1 MSARALEIFIES
13 FPKILIPGLIY
24 TIPLTLISFAIGLV
38 LAIVVALLRVRSHK
52 IIQAVCWF
60 YVWVFRGTP
69 QLVQLFIIFYGLP
82 SIGIQWN
89 ALLCAVIAFSL
100 NVGAYASE
108 TIRGA
113 ILSVPEGQKEAAYAC
128 GMTYTQT
135 MLYVI
140 LPQALK
146 ASIPALSNTFIS
158 LVKDTSLASNITV
171 TEMFMVTIRLVAV
184 TYEPLLLYLEVGL
197 IYLVFCTVLTWLQ
210 GRLEKRLSLGT
221 RKEGAA

>member
-1 MSARALEIFIES
+1 MSSRTIDILITS

-24 TIPLTLISFAIGLV
+24 TIPLTLISFALGLV
-38 LAIVVALLRVRSHK
+38 LAIVVALLRVKSHR
-52 IIQAVCWF
+52 IVQGICWF

-69 QLVQLFIIFYGLP
+69 QLVQLFIIFYGFP
-82 SIGIQWN
+82 SLGIKWN
-89 ALLCAVIAFSL
+89 ALTCAVVAFSL

-108 TIRGA
+108 AIRGA
-113 ILSVPEGQKEAAYAC
+113 ILSVPAGQKEACYAC

-135 MLYVI
+135 MFYVI

-171 TEMFMVTIRLVAV
+171 TEMFMSTQRIVAV
-184 TYEPLLLYLEVGL
+184 NYEPLLMYIEVAF
-197 IYLVFCTVLTWLQ
+197 IYLMFCTVLTYGQ
-210 GRLEKRLSLGT
+210 QRLEKRLNLGI
-221 RKEGAA
+221 RKEG